1 MRQDAPREKRG
12 AMNEAPMFHAPPVVD
27 AAGVVFS
34 GHRSDFRRLI
44 TRGAGLELVTLT
56 LYRFWLAT
64 DMRRHLWSHTSV
76 DGNSLEYTGTPKE
89 LLIGF
94 LFALAILVPIYLVY
108 FFIGIEA
115 ERLQA
120 FASVP
125 LFIFFFLFFQ
135 FAIYRARRYRLT
147 RTVWRGVRFWMTG
160 SGWSYAWRAAL
171 WTLLV
176 IVTVGLALPWQLAAL
191 ERYKMRHSHYGDLP
205 GRFVATGGDLF
216 KRGWWLWLAA
226 ILALVVPAA
235 LIAVA
240 PAGAL
245 VFTVPALVGLPCI
258 YAAYKA
264 IGWQWWVSGIRFG
277 EVSFESKLSM
287 GDLLDLYW
295 KVIGWSALLG
305 TALSAWVGVVSAL
318 VWLASGGL
326 RLPAEELPAIFQGLP
341 VLAGTV
347 LGYLVAALIFGLLMR
362 LYLVRDV
369 WERVASTTI
378 VHNLAA
384 AENVAARGE
393 AAGPL
398 GEGLADGLDV
408 GGF

>member
-1 MRQDAPREKRG
+1 MSQVL
-12 AMNEAPMFHAPPVVD
+12 PVVT

-34 GHRSDFRRLI
+34 GRRSDFRRLI
-44 TRGAGLELVTLT
+44 ARGALLELVTLT
-56 LYRFWLAT
+56 FYRFWLAT

-120 FASVP
+120 FASIP
-125 LFIFFFLFFQ
+125 LFIFFYLFFQ

-160 SGWSYAWRAAL
+160 SGWSYAWRAGL

-176 IVTVGLALPWQLAAL
+176 IVTVGLALPWQFAAL
-191 ERYKMRHSHYGDLP
+191 ERHKMRHSHYGDLP
-205 GRFVATGGDLF
+205 GRFDGTGGDLF
-216 KRGWWLWLAA
+216 KRGWRLWLAA
-226 ILALVVPAA
+226 IVTIAVPAA
-235 LIAVA
+235 LFAVS
-240 PAGAL
+240 PGWAL
-245 VFTVPALVGLPCI
+245 LVTLPALFLLPFL

-264 IGWQWWVSGIRFG
+264 LGWRWWVSGIRFG

-287 GDLLDLYW
+287 GDLIDLYW

-305 TALSAWVGVVSAL
+305 TALSAWIGAVSAL
-318 VWLASGGL
+318 VWLASGGP
-326 RLPAEELPAIFQGLP
+326 RLSAEELPAVFQGLP

-347 LGYLVAALIFGLLMR
+347 LGYLTAALIFGLLMR
-362 LYLVRDV
+362 LYLMRDV
-369 WERVASTTI
+369 WERVAATTI

-393 AAGPL
+393 AAGSL